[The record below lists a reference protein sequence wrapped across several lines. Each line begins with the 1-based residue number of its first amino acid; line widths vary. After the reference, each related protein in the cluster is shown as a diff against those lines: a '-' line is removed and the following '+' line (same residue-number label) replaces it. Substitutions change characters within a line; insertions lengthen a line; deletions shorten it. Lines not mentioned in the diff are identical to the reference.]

1 MRLTKDH
8 LKYILSQKDDT
19 KNLVND
25 KLFKKAKDLT
35 QNQLDLMTMHSTIDY
50 LK

>member
-8 LKYILSQKDDT
+8 LKYIFSQKDDT
-19 KNLVND
+19 KNLIND

-35 QNQLDLMTMHSTIDY
+35 RNQLDLMTIHSTID
-50 LK
+50 